1 MKILMVQPTG
11 DKMGHFGVYT
21 TRLAQ
26 ALAVAGH
33 EVTVCTNRLDTAAFL
48 SEPRRFYIVPTP
60 NCAFEHDGSV
70 ASPGYLRAYFRN
82 SYKVLRHALAI
93 ENGYFDLMYVMDTEF
108 LMATVALKRHHPEIP
123 VVMYI
128 SAANFSFE
136 TYAGSLPFKAYKVFQ
151 REIFKRTLGREI
163 FGIHVLGDYQRAELG
178 EQLDLP
184 EGFPIMAIHDA
195 PTSRPRIPQAEA
207 RKIIGVDYPGP
218 LLLFF
223 GMLRRDKGIEDLLA
237 AVSMATTDYK
247 LLLAGHPMDYTP
259 AEIRQLI
266 MRHGVGEKVLPHL
279 IYVPEDQVAAY
290 FSAADALVLPYNSS
304 YTGGSGPLLKQA
316 GSYGL
321 PVIVTDVAE
330 MGALVRR
337 HGFGTVTHPDN
348 SAALSMAIDGVMG
361 DEGYRAALGGQA
373 RNLADIYGWPNAAKG
388 LTALFEAAIA
398 YKGAPRG

>member
-1 MKILMVQPTG
+1 
-11 DKMGHFGVYT
+11 MGHFGVYT

-33 EVTVCTNRLDTAAFL
+33 DVTVCTNRLETNGFL

-60 NCAFEHDGSV
+60 NCAFEHNNGSV

-82 SYKVLRHALAI
+82 SYKVLSHALAI
-93 ENGYFDLMYVMDTEF
+93 GDDFDLMYVMDTEF
-108 LMATVALKRHHPEIP
+108 LMATIALKRHRPQIP

-136 TYAGSLPFKAYKVFQ
+136 TYAGSLPFKAYKVVQ

-184 EGFPIMAIHDA
+184 EGFPITAIHDA

-207 RKIIGVDYPGP
+207 RKIIGVDYPDP

-259 AEIRQLI
+259 AEIRELI
-266 MRHGVGEKVLPHL
+266 MRYGVGEKVFAHL

-348 SAALSMAIDGVMG
+348 PAALSMAIDGVMG
-361 DEGYRAALGGQA
+361 DDGYRAALAAQA
-373 RNLADIYGWPNAAKG
+373 CKLPDIYGWPNAAKG
-388 LTALFEAAIA
+388 LTALFEAAVA
-398 YKGAPRG
+398 YKGASRG